1 MHIFDKKAHFCT
13 AAIFGYQLAKKQKNV
28 YRIGKNVHV
37 K

>member
-13 AAIFGYQLAKKQKNV
+13 AAIFGYQLAKKKNV